1 MSPGSQPAAATR
13 VCVID
18 GDPAVSDSLVT
29 LLTLNGHEA
38 VSFASGTE
46 FLAYVLG
53 PEGNAVHCV
62 ICEAELPD
70 TSGLDLY
77 STLRETHPDVCFALL
92 TSRNDQGAAAEARRH
107 GIDAVFPK
115 PLVHGR
121 LRDFIRRI

>member
-1 MSPGSQPAAATR
+1 MPR

-38 VSFASGTE
+38 LSFASGAE
-46 FLAYVLG
+46 FMAYVLG
-53 PEGNAVHCV
+53 PEHPHVRGV

-70 TSGLDLY
+70 TTGLELFHA
-77 STLRETHPDVCFALL
+77 LREVHPDACFALL

-115 PLVHGR
+115 PLVHGP
-121 LRDFIRRI
+121 LRDFVRRI

>member
-1 MSPGSQPAAATR
+1 

-18 GDPAVSDSLVT
+18 GDPAVGDSLVT

-38 VSFASGTE
+38 LSFASGAA
-46 FLAYVLG
+46 FLAFVG
-53 PEGNAVHCV
+53 RGEQPAVHCV

-70 TSGLDLY
+70 TTGLKLY
-77 STLRETHPDVCFALL
+77 RALREARPDIACFALL

-121 LRDFIRRI
+121 LRDFVRRI

>member
-1 MSPGSQPAAATR
+1 M
-13 VCVID
+13 ID

-38 VSFASGTE
+38 VSFASGAE
-46 FLAYVLG
+46 FLAYVSG
-53 PEGNAVHCV
+53 PEQPPVHSV

-70 TSGLDLY
+70 TTGLDLY
-77 STLRETHPDVCFALL
+77 RALRAIHPDVCFALL
-92 TSRNDQGAAAEARRH
+92 TSRNDRVAAAEARRH
-107 GIDAVFPK
+107 GIEAVFPK